1 MTNIL
6 LYILLLVIFN
16 IFLAKVDANK
26 IKKNIKIYHGE
37 NALIYIVV
45 AGFASAITMGEDW
58 WDFLKVVAI
67 ALLTRKVVF
76 DIFLNLFRKLKWNYI
91 SNTTTS
97 IEDRIENKILGKNKY
112 VVYIIVAITLFLL
125 IYKRII

>member
-26 IKKNIKIYHGE
+26 IKKNRKIYHGE
-37 NALIYIVV
+37 NALIYILV
-45 AGFASAITMGEDW
+45 AGFVSAITMGEDW

-76 DIFLNLFRKLKWNYI
+76 DISLNLFRKLKWNYI
-91 SNTTTS
+91 SNSTTS
-97 IEDRIENKILGKNKY
+97 IVDRIENKILGKNKY
-112 VVYIIVAITLFLL
+112 VVYIILAIVL
-125 IYKRII
+125 IIKHIFNK